1 MTMTAARREIT
12 TAAMECHIE
21 KRDAIAAALR
31 TTYSQPERSQLILQ
45 HAEAA
50 RCVAIFQSELAKG

>member
-1 MTMTAARREIT
+1 MTAVRREIT

-31 TTYSQPERSQLILQ
+31 STYCQHERAELIRQ

-50 RCVAIFQSELAKG
+50 RCVTIFESELAKA